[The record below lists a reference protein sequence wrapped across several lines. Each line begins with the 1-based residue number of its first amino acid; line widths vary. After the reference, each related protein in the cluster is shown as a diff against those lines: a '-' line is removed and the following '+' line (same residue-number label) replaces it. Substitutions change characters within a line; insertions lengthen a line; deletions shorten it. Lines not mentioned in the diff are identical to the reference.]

1 MTIRAKPLKS
11 LSLWKMYDL
20 LVLPLPWR
28 ENDVLSR
35 FVPLPGDLG
44 GGWGRQVLKI
54 YIYYD
59 PYKFFSIFGKGDPK
73 VPSVGKKKFK
83 YTKAGMAAVNR

>member
-1 MTIRAKPLKS
+1 M
-11 LSLWKMYDL
+11 
-20 LVLPLPWR
+20 
-28 ENDVLSR
+28 SR

-54 YIYYD
+54 YIYHA

-73 VPSVGKKKFK
+73 VPGVGKKKFK
-83 YTKAGMAAVNR
+83 YTKSGVTSFDVDADHGGMWTEDASRELADYIGPYLEQKR